1 MAHKKAGGSAKNLRD
16 SQSQRLGVKL
26 YGGEMA
32 HPGNIIIR
40 QRGTRYFPGTG
51 VEMGKDH
58 TIFSVTT
65 GVVTFQ
71 TKKRKRFDGSMRV
84 AKHVHVLPAAA
95 KAPKAKKPTK
105 SFRAP
110 GIKKNAAARHDAA
123 KKRTSATKKRA
134 AK

>member
-26 YGGEMA
+26 YGGETA
-32 HPGNIIIR
+32 RPGNVIIR

-51 VEMGKDH
+51 VMMGKDY

-84 AKHVHVLPAAA
+84 AKHVHVLPGEV
-95 KAPKAKKPTK
+95 KAKKVKTVTK
-105 SFRAP
+105 TFRAA
-110 GIKKNAAARHDAA
+110 GIKKNVAAKHDAA
-123 KKRTSATKKRA
+123 KKRVSAAKKRA